1 MVVGGDVAVS
11 NLAKHVHPSVSL
23 TATAIATESRLDVL
37 DSSFGVIGF
46 TFVLGDK
53 VVNASLLHQF
63 LHFLVFEFHTLIGPE
78 ILRTPPL
85 LQN

>member
-1 MVVGGDVAVS
+1 MVGNPAVKF
-11 NLAKHVHPSVSL
+11 LPSVAL
-23 TATAIATESRLDVL
+23 IATAIATKSRLDVL
-37 DSSFGVIGF
+37 DGSFGVIDF
-46 TFVLGDK
+46 TFVLGEK
-53 VVNASLLHQF
+53 VVDAALLHQF